1 MCEIGCAIWKSRL
14 QERRK
19 SVGDLSGGQ
28 KRAKDER
35 PRPFGGKS
43 LLGRESNP
51 LLIKELRGRM
61 RGARAFIVLTVYLLL
76 LTCFTSIVYY
86 AYQLDVTGYGGR
98 ADMAELGKTV
108 FATVVLVEIFMV
120 TFITPAFTAG
130 AISGE
135 RERKTYELL
144 RATLLPARKL
154 VSGKLTSALTY
165 MFLLILAAVPLES
178 LAFILGGVVVEE
190 LVMALVVLL
199 VTAFAFAAIG
209 LFFSSLVRTTLVS
222 TVLTYATALLT
233 TIGLPV
239 VLFVF
244 ALLLVDPMLSGY
256 GSSQPSWIMEAG
268 LMYGVIFLTSLSPL
282 ATAVVT
288 KLFLEEENAF
298 FYYWYEIDSAHRIP
312 VPSAW
317 IVYAVLYGGLAL
329 ALLLATVLRVRRQ
342 ESE

>member
-1 MCEIGCAIWKSRL
+1 MR
-14 QERRK
+14 
-19 SVGDLSGGQ
+19 
-28 KRAKDER
+28 
-35 PRPFGGKS
+35 
-43 LLGRESNP
+43 RESNP

-86 AYQLDVTGYGGR
+86 AYQIDVTGYGGR
-98 ADMAELGKTV
+98 ADMAELGKTA

-190 LVMALVVLL
+190 LGMALVLLL

-209 LFFSSLVRTTLVS
+209 LFFSSLARTTLVS

-233 TIGLPV
+233 TIGLP
-239 VLFVF
+239 
-244 ALLLVDPMLSGY
+244 LLLFMLVLLLDPVLMGY
-256 GSSQPSWIMEAG
+256 GSSSPSWIVEAG
-268 LMYGVIFLTSLSPL
+268 LMYGAIFLSSLSPL

-288 KLFLEEENAF
+288 KIFLEEENAIL
-298 FYYWYEIDSAHRIP
+298 YYWYEIDSAHRIP

-317 IVYAVLYGGLAL
+317 IVYAVFYVGLAL
-329 ALLLATVLRVRRQ
+329 ALLLATVLRVRLQ